1 MHPSLTRVLQGTAPG
16 AACVQVLS
24 YSGVWLVLGLEA
36 VFGRQLPIAMA
47 SDRFAL
53 STFLGSVRRRLR
65 TLACWRKR

>member
-1 MHPSLTRVLQGTAPG
+1 M
-16 AACVQVLS
+16 QVLS

-53 STFLGSVRRRLR
+53 STFLGNVWRRRR
-65 TLACWRKR
+65 TVGRWRKR